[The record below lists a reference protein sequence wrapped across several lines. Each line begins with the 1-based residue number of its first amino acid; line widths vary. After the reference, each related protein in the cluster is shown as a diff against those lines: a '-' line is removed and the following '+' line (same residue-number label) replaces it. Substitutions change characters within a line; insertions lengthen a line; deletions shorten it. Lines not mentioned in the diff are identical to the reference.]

1 VPTFFNFCL
10 TEFWQLMTHPLIP
23 QVIDLATPVAATL
36 GLEVVGAVFQTNQSP
51 PALRVDIHSPQA
63 DISLDDCE
71 RMSHLLEVALDESNL
86 MPDAYVLEISS
97 PGISRSLSSD
107 REFTSFKGFPVE
119 VATAEPHNGKTT
131 WLGLLVRRDQETVYI
146 NQKGRTVAIPRP
158 LVSRVQLVD
167 RAE

>member
-1 VPTFFNFCL
+1 
-10 TEFWQLMTHPLIP
+10 MTHPLIP

-51 PALRVDIHSPQA
+51 PALRVDIHNPQT

-86 MPDAYVLEISS
+86 IPDAYVLEVSS
-97 PGISRSLSSD
+97 PGISRLLSTD

-119 VATAEPHNGKTT
+119 ITAAESHNGKMT
-131 WLGLLVRRDQETVYI
+131 WVGLLVRRDEETIYI
-146 NQKGRTVAIPRP
+146 NQKGRTVAIPRR
-158 LVSRVQLVD
+158 LVSRVQLVE
-167 RAE
+167 RV